1 MAEHAAISSADILKK
16 FAQNVTNP
24 STKERLESLNDVAL
38 CSSKQD
44 LPENAVKGILK
55 YLVQSV
61 GAYQDAKSR
70 RAVLKIIQILTKAFP
85 AVVVKNTAIVLSS
98 KSSLQT
104 NVVNASHSLSGESLY
119 ALAWI
124 CVVLKEIYRNKAQ
137 VPSDD
142 IKQLVSVQCG
152 FVYGALAAGN
162 KYISKA
168 VYKKMVHVFKSG
180 DKVPEEYGQMLQ
192 NVEPSMF
199 VLSAASVLMKYLYN
213 KRNQDL
219 ITKLKGPFLEI
230 FVKHL
235 LGSRTKPQ
243 IQLLVSCKDI
253 LRHCSHDDMKG
264 QILPAAQKSMLR
276 NPEVILESVDYL
288 MSGLSLDLGQ
298 YVTDLSKI
306 IGSQF
311 GSKEENT
318 RQEAAHAFKSLAE
331 QCSDH
336 EAVEKIVT
344 HLFAVLNGSEGKLSM
359 ADQRISV
366 LQAIGN
372 VSKNAVSG
380 ANTLQNLSTNVSENF
395 LTLLQS
401 EVHEGTLVHAL
412 QMLSLW
418 CTKFYTCVPDKL
430 ILWFKK
436 ALSLKTSTSAV
447 RNAYLQCMNAAF
459 QGDTIPQAVDLIPM
473 LIQTVTKASGQA
485 NQSNIVAEG
494 VTASCLLV
502 KLSLVDIQAETKMGP
517 FWSVVLDAQKQLFIN
532 DKFLSQVGDDVLM
545 NVVTLSERL
554 ILEYPQKMTEKI
566 SKPYYGAIIY
576 CLTHKSRPVRHHTE
590 LTIKRLL
597 SLLGG
602 TSISLALISECEE
615 LLSNQK
621 FIEPELFDTEKES
634 TVDQLKYIK
643 PIILTR
649 AVMTVSYVEKAD
661 VKDAEAIA
669 KASLVPAHHP
679 CIVYENKDTWTE
691 IVAKL
696 KLDCKNFVRKHLSE
710 CLKFVMTGQ
719 ELSESSKN
727 AFSCLVRIA
736 PDIVLPPMIQYV
748 SRLLGNAEL
757 AVITREEYGIFLT
770 PSGELFDKSMLEKF
784 EKNDDSKQANIKREN
799 KLYSYAEQMA
809 EIELRKELDKKKG
822 RSVKETKPKLTKK
835 QEEMLEAQREK
846 ESKIRSR
853 LTELN
858 QELCCGCQILEA
870 ALAGDKQSLC
880 RYMKDLCKLI
890 VPLLQSPLAAPQV
903 SQVFLDLGQAS
914 FDDVQLGNLVSNVT
928 LRLQNPET
936 EVNSEW
942 RKESPAEQGTRV
954 VNFLYSLSISDNDDN
969 DDENKLFPAFT
980 FTFFYYLLSCVLR
993 SGGEVV
999 AKDIEPQS
1007 KAIVLIS
1014 AHSEM
1019 RSTDDSDSDPALLP
1033 QEQMLKLLLQVITT
1047 SVSKLQQMASVGLT
1061 EVAESISGE
1070 EGCAKATPEEI
1081 NILLDA
1087 LMSPCTAGRDA
1098 AVQSLK
1104 CLSGTLPNI
1113 DDNYELG
1120 LKVAQRVW
1128 VACFDNDE
1136 NVQKLAVELRE
1147 KLNLEEPYED
1157 MCTPLASDVVY
1168 PEETIQKAAA
1178 KALHK
1183 TLSHHP
1189 EYITATIAEL
1199 KEKYNEK
1206 LYLPPPELDTF
1217 GRIIGEPPPDNYQ
1230 SRSGIAYAMESIAPL
1245 VPQDQIEE
1253 LFSFYVPD
1261 ALSDR
1266 APEVRSR
1273 MREAA
1278 LAVINTHGKEN
1289 VNILLP
1295 VFEDFLSSAPDTASN
1310 DAVRQSIV
1318 ILMGC
1323 LAKHL
1328 DKDNPKIKPI
1338 VAQLIGALSTPS
1350 QEVQQSVANCLPPL
1364 IPGIRSDAPELVQRL
1379 MQLLLDSDNYGER
1392 KGAAYGLA
1400 GLVRGLGITALKQ
1413 QEIMSRLEDAVKD
1426 KKNPRKREGALFAYE
1441 MLCTMLGKL
1450 FEPYV
1455 VHILPH
1461 LLFCFGDSSQYV
1473 REAADDTARGVMG
1486 MLTAH
1491 GVKLVLPSLLKGLEE
1506 DAWRTKAGAVELLG
1520 AMAYCA
1526 PKQLSACLPNIVPKL
1541 TEVLTDS
1548 HVKVQKAGAQALR
1561 QIGDVIKNP
1570 EIQVIVPVLLDALQD
1585 PAKKTLRCLRS
1596 LLETKFVHF
1605 IDAPS
1610 LALIMPVVERAFQ
1623 DRQTE
1628 TRKMAAQIIGNMS
1641 SLTDQ
1646 KDLDPYI
1653 EKLIPGLKQSLLDP
1667 VPEVRTVSAKA
1678 LGAMVRGIGGAK
1690 FDELLKWLMD
1700 TLKSEANSVDRSGAA
1715 QGLAEVIG
1723 GLGQKELNRLMPGII
1738 QTAERVDIP
1747 PFVRD
1752 GYIMLYIYLPS
1763 VFKDDFMEYIG
1774 PIIPSILQALADESE
1789 YVRETALLAGQRI
1802 INLYA
1807 DQSIELLLPELEK
1820 GLFDDN
1826 WRIRYSSVQL
1836 LGDLLYRISGV
1847 TGKMTTET
1855 AHDDDN
1861 FGTETS
1867 GKAILKALG
1876 KERRARVLAG
1886 LYMGRSDTAL
1896 LVRQSALHVWKI
1908 IVAHT
1913 PQTLREILGTLFTL
1927 LLGCL
1932 ASTSH
1937 DKRQVA
1943 ARTLGDLVKK
1953 LGERV
1958 LPEIIPILEHGLDS
1972 DQADQRQGVCIGL
1985 TEIMASTSRDHVA
1998 VYAESLIPTVRK
2010 ALIDPLPAVRDAA
2023 AHTFENL
2030 HANIGP
2036 RALDEI
2042 LPYLLSK
2049 LDDDDLAERAL
2060 DGLRQVMTV
2069 KSYVVLPYLIPQLT
2083 ATPVNTK
2090 ALSFLSS
2097 VAGETL
2103 TKYLIKILPALLS
2116 SLSKKWDTP
2125 EEAQEM
2131 EYCKR
2136 VVLSVKDDT
2145 GVRII
2150 ITELLSAS
2158 SQKQEDLCWAA
2169 ITVLHQFCEH
2179 TDVDYSD
2186 YMVQLFRGL
2195 IALFIRKNNKIL
2207 LASWECLSA
2216 VTKKIEATEM
2226 LQYIADVRQAVK
2238 YAVSDME
2245 GKELP
2250 GFSIPKKG
2258 ITPVLPIFRE
2268 GILSGTQELKE
2279 QAAVGLGE
2287 LIDVTNAEALKVSVL
2302 NITGPLIRILGD
2314 RFVWSLKVAVLDT
2327 LTKLLTKV
2335 GVMLKPF
2342 LPQLQTTFLKALNDP
2357 QRSVRLKAAS
2367 ALGQLI
2373 IIHVRVDPLFTELL
2387 NGIKNATETG
2397 VRDTMLQALR
2407 FCLTGAGS
2415 KMAEPLKK
2423 QASSSLLSML
2433 GSQEETTRS
2442 AASACLGAMCGS
2454 LSDVDLTDVMISHL
2468 LDSDPS
2474 QDWMVKHGQG
2484 IALGVALRESADK
2497 LCKQFEDSITKTV
2510 LDLTTSDRIPLCL
2523 CGYRCLGY
2531 LLIYQQSKGQ
2541 LKTELLTSLI
2551 KGMKNDSNDVK
2562 QLVTQIIPHLSS
2574 GGNLT
2579 GDHVKL
2585 LIPPLVMGT
2594 KEKNTV
2600 VKTNSEIAVVAVLHL
2615 RKDETVLKSVSGSL
2629 DAGMRESLNE
2639 LVYKSLVKLCKQ
2651 PESALESI
2659 DDTVLK

>member
-1 MAEHAAISSADILKK
+1 MAEHAGISSAEVLKK
-16 FAQNVTNP
+16 FAQNVANP
-24 STKERLESLNDVAL
+24 STKDRLQILSDVAI
-38 CSSKQD
+38 CVGKPD
-44 LPENAVKGILK
+44 LPENAVKGVLK
-55 YLVQSV
+55 YLVQSI
-61 GAYQDAKSR
+61 GTYQDAKSR
-70 RAVLKIIQILTKAFP
+70 RAVLKILQIISKTFP
-85 AVVVKNTAIVLSS
+85 TVVVKNLATVLNQKTTS
-98 KSSLQT
+98 QT
-104 NVVNASHSLSGESLY
+104 KIINASHNSSGE
-119 ALAWI
+119 ALFGLSWT
-124 CVVLKEIYRNKAQ
+124 CVVLIEIYKNKTQ
-137 VPSDD
+137 VSQDD
-142 IKQLVSVQCG
+142 LKQLVSVQCG
-152 FVYGALAAGN
+152 FIYGALAAGN
-162 KYISKA
+162 KIINQA
-168 VYKKMVHVFKSG
+168 TYKKMVHVFKS
-180 DKVPEEYGQMLQ
+180 DDRVPMEYGQMLQ
-192 NVEPSMF
+192 DIEASMYN
-199 VLSAASVLMKYLYN
+199 LSAASILMKYLYK
-213 KRNQDL
+213 KRKQEL
-219 ITKLKGPFLEI
+219 ISKYKDAFLDV
-230 FVKHL
+230 FVKQL

-243 IQLLVSCKDI
+243 VQLLVSCKDI
-253 LRHCSHDDMKG
+253 LKHCSHDDMKG
-264 QILPAAQKSMLR
+264 QIIPAAQKAMLR
-276 NPEVILESVDYL
+276 NPENVLQSIDYM

-298 YVTDLSKI
+298 YVQDLSKI
-306 IGSQF
+306 IGTQF
-311 GSKEENT
+311 GSKDENT
-318 RQEAAHAFKSLAE
+318 RLEATMAFKSLAE

-336 EAVEKIVT
+336 EAIEKIVT
-344 HLFAVLNGSEGKLSM
+344 HLFGVFNGSEGKLSM
-359 ADQRISV
+359 PDQRISV

-380 ANTLQNLSTNVSENF
+380 ANTLQNLSANVVEKF
-395 LTLLQS
+395 LTLLQA
-401 EVHEGTLVHAL
+401 EVHEGTLAHSL
-412 QMLSLW
+412 SMLSLW
-418 CTKFYTCVPDKL
+418 CSKFYTCVPEKL
-430 ILWFKK
+430 VQWFKK
-436 ALSLKTSTSAV
+436 GMSLKTSTSVV

-459 QGDTIPQAVDLIPM
+459 QGDTIPQAVDLIPT
-473 LIQTVTKASGQA
+473 LIQTVTKANAQS
-485 NQSNIVAEG
+485 NQSQLVSEAVA
-494 VTASCLLV
+494 AACLLV
-502 KLSLVDIQAETKMGP
+502 KLSLVDIQAESKMGP
-517 FWSVVLDAQKQLFIN
+517 FWNTVLDVQKQLFLN
-532 DKFLSQVGDDVLM
+532 EKFLSQVGDDVLI

-554 ILEYPQKMTEKI
+554 ILDYPQKMTDDI
-566 SKPYYGAIIY
+566 SKPYYRGLIY
-576 CLTHKSRPVRHHTE
+576 CLTHKSRPVRHQAE
-590 LTIKRLL
+590 VTIKRLL

-602 TSISLALISECEE
+602 TSISLALIEQCTE
-615 LLSNQK
+615 LLATQK
-621 FIEPELFDTEKES
+621 FIDPELIEVDKEN
-634 TVDQLKYIK
+634 TPEQMKYIK
-643 PIILTR
+643 PIVLAR
-649 AVMTVSYVEKAD
+649 AVMTVSYVENAD
-661 VKDAEAIA
+661 NKDAEAIA
-669 KASLVPAHHP
+669 KTALVPAHHP
-679 CIVYENKDTWTE
+679 CIVFASQATWTE
-691 IVAKL
+691 IVARL
-696 KLDCKNFVRKHLSE
+696 KLDAKNFVRKHLSD
-710 CLKFVMTGQ
+710 CLALVMTGKD
-719 ELSESSKN
+719 LLESSKN
-727 AFSCLVRIA
+727 ALSTLVRIA
-736 PDIVLPPMIQYV
+736 PDIVLPPVIQYV
-748 SRLLGNAEL
+748 SRLLGNNDL
-757 AVITREEYGIFLT
+757 TQVTREDYGIFLT
-770 PSGELFDKSMLEKF
+770 PDGELYDRSLLEKF
-784 EKNDDSKQANIKREN
+784 GKSEDNKQSNIKREN

-809 EIELRKELDKKKG
+809 EMELRKELEKKKG
-822 RSVKETKPKLTKK
+822 KSAKEAPKLTKK
-835 QEEMLEAQREK
+835 QEEMLEAQKQK
-846 ESKIRSR
+846 ESKIRQNMQK
-853 LTELN
+853 LN
-858 QELCCGCQILEA
+858 EELCCACQILEA

-880 RYMKDLCKLI
+880 KYMKDICLYV
-890 VPLLQSPLAAPQV
+890 VPLLQSPLAAPHV
-903 SQVFLDLGQAS
+903 SQVFLHMGQAS
-914 FDDVQLGNLVSNVT
+914 FEDKQLGNLVSNVT
-928 LRLQNPET
+928 FRLQNPECL
-936 EVNSEW
+936 VNPEW
-942 RKESPAEQGTRV
+942 TKESPAEQGTRV
-954 VNFLYSLSISDNDDN
+954 VSKLYQKSISDDD
-969 DDENKLFPAFT
+969 DTENELFPSFT
-980 FTFFYYLLSCVLR
+980 FTFFFYLLSCVLKD
-993 SGGEVV
+993 GGEVV
-999 AKDIEPQS
+999 AKDVEAQS
-1007 KAIVLIS
+1007 KAIILIS

-1019 RSTDDSDSDPALLP
+1019 RSDGEDINDPALLP
-1033 QEQMLKLLLQVITT
+1033 QEDMLRQLMKVITT
-1047 SVSKLQQMASVGLT
+1047 CSSKLQQMASVGLT

-1070 EGCAKATPEEI
+1070 DGCAKATDKEI
-1081 NILLDA
+1081 TILLEA
-1087 LMSPCTAGRDA
+1087 MKSPCTAARDA
-1098 AVQSLK
+1098 AVQGLK
-1104 CLSGTLPNI
+1104 CLSGMLPNI
-1113 DDNYELG
+1113 DDNYQLG
-1120 LKVAQRVW
+1120 LMVAQRVW
-1128 VACFDNDE
+1128 VACFDQDE
-1136 NVQKLAVELRE
+1136 NVQKLANELRE
-1147 KLNLEEPYED
+1147 KLTLEEPYED
-1157 MCTPLASDVVY
+1157 MCTPLADDVVF
-1168 PEETIQKAAA
+1168 PEETIQKSAA

-1189 EYITATIAEL
+1189 DYITATIAEL
-1199 KEKYNEK
+1199 KDKYQET
-1206 LYLPPPELDTF
+1206 LYVPPPELDTF
-1217 GRIIGEPPPDNYQ
+1217 GRVIGEPPPDNWQ
-1230 SRSGIAYAMESIAPL
+1230 SRSGIAFAMECIAPL
-1245 VPQDQIEE
+1245 VPQDQIQE
-1253 LFSFYVPD
+1253 LFSFFVPD
-1261 ALSDR
+1261 ALGDR

-1278 LAVINTHGKEN
+1278 LSVINTHGKEN

-1295 VFEDFLSSAPDTASN
+1295 VFEDFLTSAPDTASN

-1328 DKDNPKIKPI
+1328 DKDNPRIKPI

-1350 QEVQQSVANCLPPL
+1350 QEVQQAVANCLPPL
-1364 IPGIRSDAPELVQRL
+1364 VPGIRSDAPELVQRL
-1379 MQLLLDSDNYGER
+1379 MQLLLESDNYGER

-1413 QEIMSRLEDAVKD
+1413 QEIMLTLEEAVKD

-1461 LLFCFGDSSQYV
+1461 LLLCFGDSSQYV
-1473 REAADDTARGVMG
+1473 RQAADDTARGVMG

-1526 PKQLSACLPNIVPKL
+1526 PKQLSACLPSIVPKL

-1548 HVKVQKAGAQALR
+1548 HVKVQKGGAQALR

-1585 PAKKTLRCLRS
+1585 PAKKTLKCLRS

-1610 LALIMPVVERAFQ
+1610 LALIMPVVERSFQ

-1653 EKLIPGLKQSLLDP
+1653 EKVIPGLKQSLLDP
-1667 VPEVRTVSAKA
+1667 VPEVRTVSSKA

-1700 TLKSEANSVDRSGAA
+1700 TLKSESNSVDRSGAA
-1715 QGLAEVIG
+1715 QGMAEVIG
-1723 GLGQKELNRLMPGII
+1723 GLGQQELKRLMPGII
-1738 QTAERVDIP
+1738 TTAERIDIP
-1747 PFVRD
+1747 PYVRD
-1752 GYIMLYIYLPS
+1752 GYIMLYIYLPT
-1763 VFKDDFMEYIG
+1763 VFKDDFLEYIG

-1807 DQSIELLLPELEK
+1807 DTAIELLLPELEK

-1861 FGTETS
+1861 FGTES
-1867 GKAILKALG
+1867 SQKLIMKALG

-1913 PQTLREILGTLFTL
+1913 PLTLREILSTLFTL

-1958 LPEIIPILEHGLDS
+1958 LPEIIPILERGLDS
-1972 DQADQRQGVCIGL
+1972 DQPDQRQGVCIGL

-2010 ALIDPLPAVRDAA
+2010 ALIDPLPEVREAA
-2023 AHTFENL
+2023 ARTFENL
-2030 HANIGP
+2030 HANTGS

-2042 LPYLLSK
+2042 LPHLLSR

-2060 DGLRQVMTV
+2060 DGLRQVMMV

-2103 TKYLIKILPALLS
+2103 TKYLLKILPALLS
-2116 SLSKKWDTP
+2116 SLSEKSGTP
-2125 EEAQEM
+2125 EESEEL

-2136 VVLSVKDDT
+2136 VVLSVRDDT

-2158 SQKQEDLCWAA
+2158 SQKEPKLCWAA
-2169 ITVLHQFCEH
+2169 ITMLHQFCDNTE
-2179 TDVDYSD
+2179 VDYSD
-2186 YMVQLFRGL
+2186 YRIQLFRGL
-2195 IALFIRKNNKIL
+2195 IGLFIRHDDKIL

-2216 VTKKIEATEM
+2216 VTKKLDATEM
-2226 LQYIADVRQAVK
+2226 LEYIADIRQAVK
-2238 YAVSDME
+2238 YAVSDMD

-2268 GILSGTQELKE
+2268 GILNGTQELKE
-2279 QAAVGLGE
+2279 QSANGLGE
-2287 LIDVTNAEALKVSVL
+2287 LIDITSPEALKVSVL

-2373 IIHVRVDPLFTELL
+2373 VIHVRVDPLFTELL
-2387 NGIKNATETG
+2387 NGIKNATESG
-2397 VRDTMLQALR
+2397 VRDTMLQAFR
-2407 FCLTGAGS
+2407 FCLCGAGS

-2423 QASSSLLSML
+2423 QATTTLLGML
-2433 GSQEETTRS
+2433 SSQEETTRS
-2442 AASACLGAMCGS
+2442 VASACLGAICGA

-2468 LDSDPS
+2468 LDLDPS
-2474 QDWMVKHGQG
+2474 LDWMVKHGRG
-2484 IALGVALRESADK
+2484 IALSVALKESPEK
-2497 LCKQFEDSITKTV
+2497 LCKQFDDNISKTI
-2510 LDLTTSDRIPLCL
+2510 LELSSSDRIPLCL

-2531 LLIYQQSKGQ
+2531 LMIHKQSKGE
-2541 LKTELLTSLI
+2541 LKPELVTILI

-2562 QLVTQIIPHLSS
+2562 QVVTQIIPHLASV
-2574 GGNLT
+2574 GPLKEEI
-2579 GDHVKL
+2579 VKL

-2594 KEKNTV
+2594 KEKNTL
-2600 VKTNSEIAVVAVLHL
+2600 VKSNSEYAVVSVLQL
-2615 RKDETVLKSVSGSL
+2615 RKDETILKNVSISL
-2629 DAGMRESLNE
+2629 DVGMKESLNE

-2651 PESALESI
+2651 PEPPLESI